1 MSPGLI
7 RALLITDPLIIIATI
22 ILGSVNLAVSLFDE
36 GGRKQVAI
44 ARFWSRVLL
53 KIAGVKMTLEGVEK
67 IDPNR
72 GYVFVSNHVSFM
84 DTPVVLAHIPVQF
97 RFLAKKGLFSIPF
110 LGYHLKRV
118 GHLPVPRDNPRD
130 AVKTMTE
137 AGRIIRER
145 RISVLVF
152 PEGGRSLEGLKPFK
166 EGAAYIAIKAG
177 VPVVPVALLG
187 TLEVL
192 PMHSLTVRPGHVT
205 LRVGDPI
212 PTADLT
218 MQDRAMLTKQLRER
232 VGELL
237 TEPRAPASGLRD
249 VLRVSDS
256 PGR

>member
-7 RALLITDPLIIIATI
+7 RALLITDPLIIIATVV
-22 ILGSVNLAVSLFDE
+22 LGSVNLAVSLFDE

-72 GYVFVSNHVSFM
+72 GYVFVSNHVSYM

-110 LGYHLKRV
+110 LGYHLKRA

-130 AVKTMTE
+130 AVKTMAE

-145 RISVLVF
+145 GISVLIF

-187 TLEVL
+187 TLRVL
-192 PMHSLTVRPGHVT
+192 PMHSLNVRPGHVT

-218 MQDRAMLTKQLRER
+218 LRDRALLTQQLRER
-232 VGELL
+232 VEDLL
-237 TEPRAPASGLRD
+237 EGAAL
-249 VLRVSDS
+249 LSDS
-256 PGR
+256 RGR